1 VKRKNS
7 INQAS
12 ANKLREKII
21 GLTRQEAKCQLEVAE
36 AVYELYYGTVEV
48 GNGELP
54 LYKFFGYPS
63 WFAYVEEEVGLHVST
78 AAGYRMVHDV
88 FMIQLRGKWDVDL
101 MPSFTKMKALTRVV
115 DAKNVNAWLR
125 KAKRLSC
132 CALEEEILQDL
143 YGKRKRG
150 ANRHF
155 LAMLTDRQ
163 LTAVNSI
170 IEVGRQEFP
179 EAESRGDVLTRIL
192 EQWDAAVAKR
202 TKRGLRVVQGGKSK
216 KSA

>member
-1 VKRKNS
+1 MMKKKNALT
-7 INQAS
+7 QAN

-21 GLTRQEAKCQLEVAE
+21 GLTVQETKCQLEVAE
-36 AVYELYYGTVEV
+36 AVYELYYGTVAV

-63 WFAYVEEEVGLHVST
+63 WFAYVEEEVGLHVTT
-78 AAGYRMVHDV
+78 AASYRMVHDV
-88 FMIQLRGKWDVDL
+88 FMIQLKGKWDASL
-101 MPSFTKMKALTRVV
+101 IPSFTKMKALTRVV

-132 CALEEEILQDL
+132 CALEEEILEAL
-143 YGKRKRG
+143 YGKQKKG

-163 LTAVNSI
+163 FTAVNSI
-170 IEVGRQEFP
+170 IEIGRQEFP
-179 EAESRGDVLTRIL
+179 DLETRGEVLTKIL
-192 EQWDAAVAKR
+192 EQWDAAVAKK
-202 TKRGLRVVQGGKSK
+202 TKRGLRIV